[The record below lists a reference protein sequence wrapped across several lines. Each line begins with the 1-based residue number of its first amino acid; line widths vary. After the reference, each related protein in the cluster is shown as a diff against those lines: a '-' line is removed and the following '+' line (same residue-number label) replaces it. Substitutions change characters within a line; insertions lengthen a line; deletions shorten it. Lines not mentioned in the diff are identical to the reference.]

1 MTNES
6 RLNQLP
12 PAPSGM
18 VSLSHINRRR
28 GLLYFVWKLLRLRL
42 VIFIS
47 GFRRAKL
54 RRKIGTII
62 LGLVI
67 LTIFG
72 AAFAGSWML
81 LRFLRSPQI
90 AQFIGDPRLF
100 LENVPVLVLGTSAI
114 GILFTS
120 FGVLLQAL
128 YLAGD
133 MEFLLSAP
141 VPIRAVFIAK
151 LLQAILPNFGLIGLL
166 GLPVL
171 YGLGISGGY
180 NFIYYPLVL
189 IVMVALA
196 LSAAGISS
204 LLVMGIVRIVP
215 ARRVAEV
222 LGFFG
227 AIVSIL
233 CSQSGQF
240 TSSINFSELAK
251 NIVPGRLGVI
261 NQFNSPFSPFAW
273 AGRALVDIG
282 EGRWLTGL
290 VFLGLTLGISAGVFL
305 FSLNIAERLYYTG
318 WANMQASP
326 KRKKPACS
334 PGRRGRV
341 SPSGPTLQ
349 TDRFAKPSGGSLRVL
364 TNRLLPSALRGIVW
378 KDFLVIRRDLRN
390 LSQVITPL
398 IFGIIYAFMLIRSGG
413 KAPTGRGEAP
423 DWFMQSLKT
432 AMIYGNVAIS
442 LFVGW
447 SLLQRLALMGFSQE
461 GKYYWIL
468 KSAPVSSGKLL
479 LAKFAIAYLPTLSLS
494 LLFLVII
501 SLLGSASLG
510 VFLYGLPVV
519 ALSLAGMAG
528 INLAFGV
535 KSANLAWEDP
545 RQMARATTGCLSA
558 LSSAAYLGVSLVIFF
573 LPAIGFPALGLPE
586 LFGQVLGLVL
596 GSSFCLACAF
606 LPPWAVRKAADH
618 LGEV

>member
-1 MTNES
+1 MNNDSLLT
-6 RLNQLP
+6 QP
-12 PAPSGM
+12 PASPGM
-18 VSLSHINRRR
+18 VSLSHTSGRR
-28 GLLYFVWKLLRLRL
+28 GLFYYVWKLLRLRL
-42 VIFIS
+42 LITIS

-72 AAFAGSWML
+72 AAFAGSWVL
-81 LRFLRSPQI
+81 LRFLHSPQI
-90 AQFIGDPRLF
+90 VQYIGDPRLF
-100 LENVPVLVLGTSAI
+100 LENMPVLILGTSAI

-141 VPIRAVFIAK
+141 IPIRAVFIAK
-151 LLQAILPNFGLIGLL
+151 LLQAILPNFGLISLF

-180 NFIYYPLVL
+180 NFLYFPLV
-189 IVMVALA
+189 IIIMVALA
-196 LSAAGISS
+196 LSAAGMSS

-222 LGFFG
+222 LGFIG
-227 AIVSIL
+227 AIVSIV

-240 TSSINFSELAK
+240 TNSMDFSALAK

-261 NQFNSPFSPFAW
+261 NQLNSPLSPFAW

-282 EGRWLTGL
+282 EGRWITGV
-290 VFLGLTLGISAGVFL
+290 VFLGLTLGLSAGVFL

-326 KRKKPACS
+326 KRKKPS
-334 PGRRGRV
+334 RLPGRRGRATPT
-341 SPSGPTLQ
+341 SPTLQ
-349 TDRFAKPSGGSLRVL
+349 ADRLVRPSTGSLSYL
-364 TNRLLPSALRGIVW
+364 THRLLPSALRGIVW

-413 KAPTGRGEAP
+413 NAPAGRGEAP
-423 DWFMQSLKT
+423 VWFMQSLKT
-432 AMIYGNVAIS
+432 VMIYGNVAIS

-461 GKYYWIL
+461 GKYYWII
-468 KSAPVSSGKLL
+468 KSAPVSGGKLL
-479 LAKFAIAYLPTLSLS
+479 LAKFSIAYLPTLFLS

-501 SLLGSASLG
+501 SLLGGASLG

-535 KSANLAWEDP
+535 KGANLAWEDP
-545 RQMARATTGCLSA
+545 RQMARGTTGCLSA
-558 LSSAAYLGVSLVIFF
+558 ISSTAYLGLSLVIFF
-573 LPAIGFPALGLPE
+573 LPAIGFPALGLPV
-586 LFGQVLGLVL
+586 LFGQALGLVL
-596 GSSFCLACAF
+596 GGSFCLACAI
-606 LPPWAVRKAADH
+606 LPPWAVRKAATH
-618 LGEV
+618 LGEA